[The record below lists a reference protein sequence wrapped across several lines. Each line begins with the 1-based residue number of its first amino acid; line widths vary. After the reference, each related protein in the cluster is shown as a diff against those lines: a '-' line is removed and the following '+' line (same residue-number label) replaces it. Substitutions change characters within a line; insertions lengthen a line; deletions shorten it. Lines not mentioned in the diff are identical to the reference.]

1 MNDTR
6 DQFGR
11 PLRDLR
17 ISVTDRCNFRCGYCM
32 PKEVFGAAHRFL
44 PHSEVL
50 TFEEIARVAQVCAGL
65 GVEKVRLTGGEPL
78 LRRELWKLVRMLS
91 AIDGV
96 REVTL
101 TTNGSRLAEEAR
113 ALHDAGLS
121 RLTVSL
127 DALDDSIFRAMNGV
141 DFPVSRVLRGIDAA
155 LAAGFT
161 PLKLNMV
168 VQRGVNDGEIEAM
181 VRRFQGPE
189 FVLRFIEYM
198 DVGNS
203 NGWRMSEVVSAPEIL
218 ERIEG
223 EAALEPLPRR
233 CPSETALRFRI
244 AGGGEIGIIAS
255 VTQPFCRDCS
265 RARLTADGRL
275 FTCLFAEKGHDL
287 REPLRAGASDE
298 DLARQVAQIWGFRTD
313 RYSELRAGLKD
324 RRSKVEMSVV
334 GG

>member
-1 MNDTR
+1 
-6 DQFGR
+6 
-11 PLRDLR
+11 
-17 ISVTDRCNFRCGYCM
+17 M
-32 PKEVFGAAHRFL
+32 PKEVFGAAYHFL
-44 PHSEVL
+44 PHAEVL
-50 TFEEIARVAQVCAGL
+50 TFEEITRVARICAGL

-91 AIDGV
+91 AIDQV

-101 TTNGSRLAEEAR
+101 TTNGSRLAEEAS
-113 ALHDAGLS
+113 ALREAGLS

-127 DALDDSIFRAMNGV
+127 DALDDATFRAMNGV

-155 LAAGFT
+155 LVAGFT

-181 VRRFQGPE
+181 VRRFHGPE

-203 NGWRMSEVVSAPEIL
+203 NGWRMSEVVPAAEIL
-218 ERIEG
+218 ERIER
-223 EAALEPLPRR
+223 EVALEPLPRR
-233 CPSETALRFRI
+233 HPSETALRFRA
-244 AGGGEIGIIAS
+244 AGGGEIGVIAS

-275 FTCLFAEKGHDL
+275 FTCLFAETGHDL
-287 REPLRAGASDE
+287 RGPLRTGAKDEELAG
-298 DLARQVAQIWGFRTD
+298 QVRRIWGFRTD
-313 RYSELRAGLKD
+313 RYSELRTALKD